1 MNKLW
6 VFGDSFSATSKR
18 RDVEHWRM
26 EYAKWKG
33 YNPDVWPEFL
43 NKNLNLKL
51 KNLAISGTDNYT
63 IFDTIIDNIDK
74 IEANDIVI
82 IGWTSTLRFR
92 LVSTN
97 NNFNTIRPNEDL
109 KSSTLNIPSLKYNNI
124 SLNTINEVL
133 VNRDTKLYEWELNRF
148 IKIINISLKD
158 IKILH
163 WSPFQR
169 QHPHLNIKKIEGIDA
184 LETISIETNKE
195 LNDYH
200 YSENGHLELSKKI
213 YTMLYE

>member
-1 MNKLW
+1 MSKLW
-6 VFGDSFSATSKR
+6 IFGDSFSATNKR

-33 YNPDVWPEFL
+33 YNPDVWPEIL

-92 LVSTN
+92 LVSKN

-109 KSSTLNIPSLKYNNI
+109 KSSTLNSTFEYNSI
-124 SLNTINEVL
+124 TLNTINEIL
-133 VNRDTKLYEWELNRF
+133 VNRNTELYEWELNRF
-148 IKIINISLKD
+148 IKIINLYLKD
-158 IKILH
+158 VKILH
-163 WSPFQR
+163 WSPFQLH
-169 QHPHLNIKKIEGIDA
+169 HPHLKIKRISEIDR
-184 LETISIETNKE
+184 LETISMETAGV

-200 YSENGHLELSKKI
+200 YSESAHSILSEKI
-213 YTMLYE
+213 YTLLYE